1 MCTLA
6 IIGGSQ
12 ESSIKK
18 YAKKQ
23 DIEILFHNGKMSQR
37 TSKYRSLINRADV
50 VTVMVDALN
59 HNSMNTARSLAKELN
74 KPIVYTKGRG
84 ISMAIYMA
92 LNEYH
97 KIKNK

>member
-18 YAKKQ
+18 YAQKQ
-23 DIEILFHNGKMSQR
+23 GIDILFHNGKMSQR
-37 TSKYRSLINRADV
+37 SAKYRSIIRQADV
-50 VTVMVDALN
+50 VVTFVDALN
-59 HNSMNTARSLAKELN
+59 HNSMNTARSIAKELE

-84 ISMAIYMA
+84 ISMAIYMG
-92 LNEYH
+92 LSEYQ
-97 KIKNK
+97 KTQK